1 MNKKLHEP
9 NMFCMARETV
19 ALDNPGQPCCEVI
32 VLMSEAPASMHVS
45 ILVLPDYKLVQEQVD
60 EWVDGWIF
68 LGYVLLEL
76 SIKPLSAL
84 ILWSTLS

>member
-9 NMFCMARETV
+9 TMFCMARETV

-45 ILVLPDYKLVQEQVD
+45 ILVLPDY
-60 EWVDGWIF
+60 
-68 LGYVLLEL
+68 
-76 SIKPLSAL
+76 
-84 ILWSTLS
+84 

>member
-1 MNKKLHEP
+1 MNKKLYEP

-19 ALDNPGQPCCEVI
+19 ALDNPGQPFCEVI
-32 VLMSEAPASMHVS
+32 VLISEAPASIHVS

-60 EWVDGWIF
+60 EWIF